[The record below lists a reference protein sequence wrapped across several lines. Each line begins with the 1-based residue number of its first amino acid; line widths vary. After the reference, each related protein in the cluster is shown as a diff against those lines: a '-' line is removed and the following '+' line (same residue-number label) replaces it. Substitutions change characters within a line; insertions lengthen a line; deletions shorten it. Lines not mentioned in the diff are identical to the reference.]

1 MTPPRVLFYVQ
12 HLLGIGHLARASRV
26 SHALAR
32 DGFDVTVATGG
43 LPVAGFPG
51 PGVGHVVLPAVSAE
65 SETSFTLVDSG
76 GKVVDEAFKA
86 RRRDLLLDTL
96 ARLRPDI
103 VIIEAFP
110 FGRRKMRFEL
120 LPFLDAIAAMEPRP
134 KLVSSVRDILQE
146 VGRFERD
153 QETVDHLNGYFD
165 LLMVHG
171 DPRFA
176 TLEDTFPLAAS
187 IDTAIAYTGIVA
199 AQPQPPGRERFDI
212 VVSAGGGATGGPL
225 VRAALEAAASGPA
238 GRTWA
243 VICGPNLPAA
253 DHEAALRDAP
263 ANVAVHRFR
272 QDFGALL
279 AGAEL
284 SVSLAGY
291 NTVGDVMR
299 AGCRAILIPFSSG
312 GETEQ
317 STRAERLARMG
328 LASVIHQE
336 ALDGW
341 RLARDIETSLAAPK
355 PAPAALDLD
364 GADGSARLLRKLFPQ
379 ASQ

>member
-1 MTPPRVLFYVQ
+1 MTSPRVLFYVQ

-32 DGFDVTVATGG
+32 DGFDVTVVTGG
-43 LPVAGFPG
+43 LPVTGFPG

-76 GKVVDEAFKA
+76 GGIVDETFKD
-86 RRRDLLLDTL
+86 RRRDLLLATL

-120 LPFLDAIAAMEPRP
+120 LPFLDAIAAMDPKP

-146 VGRFERD
+146 VGKIERD
-153 QETVDHLNGYFD
+153 QETVDHLNAYFD

-171 DPRFA
+171 DPSFA

-187 IDTAIAYTGIVA
+187 IETHIAYTGIVA
-199 AQPQPPGRERFDI
+199 AQPQTPGPDQFDI

-225 VRAALEAAASGPA
+225 VHAALEAAASGPTD
-238 GRTWA
+238 RTWA
-243 VICGPNLPAA
+243 VICGPNLPPA

-263 ANVAVHRFR
+263 ANVTVYRFR

-328 LASVIHQE
+328 LAFVILQE
-336 ALDGW
+336 ELDGR
-341 RLARDIETSLAAPK
+341 RLARAIETCLAAPK
-355 PAPAALDLD
+355 PPRAKLDLD
-364 GADGSARLLRKLFPQ
+364 GADGSARLLRTLFP
-379 ASQ
+379 AAVT